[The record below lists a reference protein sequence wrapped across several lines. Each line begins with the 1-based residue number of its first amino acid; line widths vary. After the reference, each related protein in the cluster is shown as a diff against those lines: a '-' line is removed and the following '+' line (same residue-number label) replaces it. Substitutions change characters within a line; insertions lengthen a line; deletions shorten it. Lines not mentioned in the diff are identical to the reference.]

1 MESEMHL
8 DKINVQSLLVKTKQ
22 GRVKVVL
29 EIQIYK

>member
-1 MESEMHL
+1 MHL

-22 GRVKVVL
+22 GQVKVVL